1 MKRSQ
6 DMKCFCRPFFQKPWF
21 FTVKMA
27 SGKNLT
33 AKEREARL
41 TDSVCVCVCLCVCVC
56 VSVCVSVC
64 ICLSVCV
71 CVNVSVCVDWNVLR
85 IRIFWTSEF
94 FLCSDFGSWQPKV
107 CEGSQM
113 LDPGSQ
119 KCVRGRKFGILAAQ
133 SVPKLYEVCQ
143 ISWFSKNHRGVYQK
157 LCGVFYMIKNQV
169 FGKP

>member
-1 MKRSQ
+1 MI
-6 DMKCFCRPFFQKPWF
+6 FC
-21 FTVKMA
+21 
-27 SGKNLT
+27 
-33 AKEREARL
+33 
-41 TDSVCVCVCLCVCVC
+41 D
-56 VSVCVSVC
+56 VSVCVIHVQLWTSEMS
-64 ICLSVCV
+64 LF
-71 CVNVSVCVDWNVLR
+71 WNVLR
-85 IRIFWTSEF
+85 IRIFWTSEMFF
-94 FLCSDFGSWQPKV
+94 FLDCSDFGSWQPKV

>member
-1 MKRSQ
+1 MNLDSKQVLSSLPDVAKQ
-6 DMKCFCRPFFQKPWF
+6 AQKCFFFW
-21 FTVKMA
+21 
-27 SGKNLT
+27 
-33 AKEREARL
+33 
-41 TDSVCVCVCLCVCVC
+41 D
-56 VSVCVSVC
+56 
-64 ICLSVCV
+64 
-71 CVNVSVCVDWNVLR
+71 
-85 IRIFWTSEF
+85 
-94 FLCSDFGSWQPKV
+94 CSDFGSWQPKV

-119 KCVRGRKFGILAAQ
+119 KCARGRKFGILAAQ